1 MADIY
6 APPLRLLAAPTAA
19 VGALAVT
26 VAAVMRGG
34 SAAVGAALGV
44 AIVVGFFSVS
54 HIVLGRVLAKS
65 PELAM
70 SAALAL
76 YLFKI
81 IVLFV
86 LLAVFRHATG
96 FDGKT
101 FGLTVLVCTVSWT
114 MAEVLVHARRRVP
127 YVTPAATQPGSD
139 SNAD

>member
-6 APPLRLLAAPTAA
+6 APPLRLLVAPTAA
-19 VGALAVT
+19 IGAVAVT
-26 VAAVMRGG
+26 AAALVRGA
-34 SAAVGAALGV
+34 SAGLGAVLGV

-54 HIVLGRVLAKS
+54 HIVLGRVLARS

-86 LLAVFRHATG
+86 LLAVFRHASG
-96 FDGKT
+96 FDGKA
-101 FGLTVLVCTVSWT
+101 FGLTVLVCTVTWT
-114 MAEVLVHARRRVP
+114 LAEVLVHARRRVP
-127 YVTPAATQPGSD
+127 YVTPAATPP
-139 SNAD
+139 ADDATTD

>member
-6 APPLRLLAAPTAA
+6 APPLRLLATPTVA
-19 VGALAVT
+19 VGAAAVT
-26 VAAVMRGG
+26 AAAVLRGG
-34 SAAVGAALGV
+34 SAALGAVLGV

-54 HIVLGRVLAKS
+54 HIVLGRVLARS

-86 LLAVFRHATG
+86 LLALFRHASG
-96 FDGKT
+96 FDGKV
-101 FGLTVLVCTVSWT
+101 FGLTVLVCTVAWT

-127 YVTPAATQPGSD
+127 YVTPAAAPPAHD
-139 SNAD
+139 STAD